1 MQAWGQINCRQ
12 IDEVG
17 CEALCKQIHLYSSDH
32 RAPIIQLQVLLGG
45 IVREVGEFLLL
56 L

>member
-1 MQAWGQINCRQ
+1 MQAWGQIHCCQ
-12 IDEVG
+12 IDMVE
-17 CEALCKQIHLYSSDH
+17 CEALSKQVHLFSSDH

-45 IVREVGEFLLL
+45 IVREVDEFLLL